1 MLFDKDEGKRNMT
14 NDLMDFKIDPIILT
28 ALEEDITDVDIST
41 KILGA
46 NETLAKVDL
55 LAKQDGVLSGM
66 AVFERVFTLLNA
78 KVKVEWLK
86 TDGQSFDEGEILAKV
101 HGDVETLLTAERV
114 ALNFLQRMSGIAT
127 ATRRMADQLEGSQ
140 IKLMDTRKTTPGLR
154 MLEKYSVRVGGGN
167 NHRYNLSDMIM
178 LKDNHIN
185 AAGGVQEAI
194 KLAKERSPFIKKVEV
209 ETENLEMVK
218 DAISAGADIIMLDNM
233 TVDEMREAIEFIDGR
248 AIVEASGNLTAANI
262 QKLKTLR
269 IDYVSS
275 GAITHSAG
283 IVDLS
288 MKNLT
293 ITNRVEML

>member
-1 MLFDKDEGKRNMT
+1 MR
-14 NDLMDFKIDPIILT
+14 NDLMRFKIDPLILN
-28 ALEEDITDVDIST
+28 ALDEDITDVDVST
-41 KILGA
+41 KILGQA
-46 NETLAKVDL
+46 ETLASVEL

-66 AVFERVFTLLNA
+66 AVFERVFTLLND

-86 TDGQSFDEGEILAKV
+86 SDGQSFKNGEMLAKV
-101 HGDVETLLTAERV
+101 YGDVETLLTAERV

-127 ATRRMADQLEGSQ
+127 ATHNMVEQLSGSN

-154 MLEKYSVRVGGGN
+154 ILEKYSVRVGGGN

-185 AAGGVQEAI
+185 AAGGVKEAI
-194 KLAKERSPFIKKVEV
+194 KLAQERSPFIKKVEV

-218 DAISAGADIIMLDNM
+218 EAVAAGTDIIMLDNM
-233 TVDEMREAIEFIDGR
+233 TVDEMKAAIELIGGR
-248 AIVEASGNLTAANI
+248 AVVEASGNLTAENI
-262 QKLKTLR
+262 KKLKILD

-288 MKNLT
+288 MKNLSL
-293 ITNRVEML
+293 TNRVEKL

>member
-1 MLFDKDEGKRNMT
+1 MM
-14 NDLMDFKIDPIILT
+14 NDLMNFKIDPIILN
-28 ALEEDITDVDIST
+28 ALDEDITDMDVST
-41 KILGA
+41 KILGSS
-46 NETLAKVDL
+46 ETLATVEL

-66 AVFERVFTLLNA
+66 AVFERVFTLLDA
-78 KVKVEWLK
+78 KISIDWFKK
-86 TDGQSFDEGEILAKV
+86 DGQTFTDGEMLAKV

-127 ATRRMADQLEGSQ
+127 ATHNMIDQLSGSN

-154 MLEKYSVRVGGGN
+154 ILEKYSVRVGGGN

-185 AAGGVQEAI
+185 AAGGVKEAI
-194 KLAKERSPFIKKVEV
+194 KLAQEHSPFIKKIEV

-218 DAISAGADIIMLDNM
+218 EAVAAGADVIMLDNM
-233 TVDEMREAIEFIDGR
+233 NIDEMKAAIDLIGGR
-248 AIVEASGNLTAANI
+248 VIVEASGNLTSENI
-262 QKLKTLR
+262 KNLKTLD

-293 ITNRVEML
+293 ITNRVETL

>member
-1 MLFDKDEGKRNMT
+1 MK
-14 NDLMDFKIDPIILT
+14 NDLARFKIDPIILN

-41 KILGA
+41 KVLGA
-46 NETLAKVDL
+46 GETLATVEL

-66 AVFERVFTLLNA
+66 IVFERVFKLLNDQ
-78 KVKVEWLK
+78 VTIDWQIR
-86 TDGQSFDEGEILAKV
+86 DGQTFESGEILAKV
-101 HGDVETLLTAERV
+101 QGDVETLLTAERV

-127 ATRRMADQLEGSQ
+127 ATKRMADLLEGSN

-154 MLEKYSVRVGGGN
+154 ILEKYSVRVGGGN

-194 KLAKERSPFIKKVEV
+194 KLTKERSPYIKKIEV
-209 ETENLEMVK
+209 ETENLQMVK
-218 DAISAGADIIMLDNM
+218 DAVVAGADIIMLDNM
-233 TVDEMREAIEFIDGR
+233 SVAEMKEAIEYIDGR
-248 AIVEASGNLTAANI
+248 AIVEASGNLTTENI
-262 QKLKTLR
+262 ERLKTLD

-293 ITNRVEML
+293 LTNRVETL

>member
-1 MLFDKDEGKRNMT
+1 MK
-14 NDLMDFKIDPIILT
+14 NDLARFKIDPIILN

-41 KILGA
+41 KVLGA
-46 NETLAKVDL
+46 GETLATVEL

-66 AVFERVFTLLNA
+66 IVFERVFKLLNDQ
-78 KVKVEWLK
+78 VTIDWQIR
-86 TDGQSFDEGEILAKV
+86 DGQTFESGEILAKV
-101 HGDVETLLTAERV
+101 QGDVETLLTAERV

-127 ATRRMADQLEGSQ
+127 ATKRMADLLEGSN

-154 MLEKYSVRVGGGN
+154 ILEKYSVRVGGGN

-194 KLAKERSPFIKKVEV
+194 KLTKERSPYIKKIEV
-209 ETENLEMVK
+209 ETENLQMVK
-218 DAISAGADIIMLDNM
+218 DAVVAGADIIMLDNM
-233 TVDEMREAIEFIDGR
+233 SVAEMKEAIEYIDGR
-248 AIVEASGNLTAANI
+248 AIVEASGNLTAENI
-262 QKLKTLR
+262 ERFKTLD

-293 ITNRVEML
+293 LTNRVETL

>member
-1 MLFDKDEGKRNMT
+1 MM
-14 NDLMDFKIDPIILT
+14 NDLMRFKIDPIILN
-28 ALEEDITDVDIST
+28 ALDEDITDVDVST
-41 KILGA
+41 KILGQA
-46 NETLAKVDL
+46 ETLASVEL

-66 AVFERVFTLLNA
+66 AVFERVFTLLND

-86 TDGQSFDEGEILAKV
+86 TDGQTFKKGEMLAKV
-101 HGDVETLLTAERV
+101 YGDVETLLTAERG

-127 ATRRMADQLEGSQ
+127 ATHNMVEQLSGSN

-154 MLEKYSVRVGGGN
+154 ILEKYSVRVGGGN

-185 AAGGVQEAI
+185 AAGGVKEAI
-194 KLAKERSPFIKKVEV
+194 KLAQERSPFIKKVEV

-218 DAISAGADIIMLDNM
+218 EAVAAGADIIMLDNM
-233 TVDEMREAIEFIDGR
+233 TVDEMKVAIELIGGR
-248 AIVEASGNLTAANI
+248 AVVEASGNLTAENI
-262 QKLKTLR
+262 KKLKTLD

-288 MKNLT
+288 MKNLSL
-293 ITNRVEML
+293 TNRVAKL

>member
-1 MLFDKDEGKRNMT
+1 MK
-14 NDLMDFKIDPIILT
+14 NDLARFKIDPIILN

-41 KILGA
+41 KVLGA
-46 NETLAKVDL
+46 GETLATVEL

-66 AVFERVFTLLNA
+66 IVFERVFKLLNDQ
-78 KVKVEWLK
+78 VTIDWQIR
-86 TDGQSFDEGEILAKV
+86 DGQTFESGEILAKV
-101 HGDVETLLTAERV
+101 QGDVETLLTAERV

-127 ATRRMADQLEGSQ
+127 ATKRMADLLEGSN

-154 MLEKYSVRVGGGN
+154 ILEKYSVRVGGGN

-194 KLAKERSPFIKKVEV
+194 KLTKERSPYIKKIEV
-209 ETENLEMVK
+209 ETENLQMVK
-218 DAISAGADIIMLDNM
+218 DAVVAGADIIMLDNM
-233 TVDEMREAIEFIDGR
+233 SVAEMKEAIEYIDGR
-248 AIVEASGNLTAANI
+248 AIVEASGNLTAENI
-262 QKLKTLR
+262 ERLKTLD

-283 IVDLS
+283 ILDLS

-293 ITNRVEML
+293 LTNRVETL

>member
-1 MLFDKDEGKRNMT
+1 MK
-14 NDLMDFKIDPIILT
+14 NDLARFKIDPIILN

-41 KILGA
+41 KVLGA
-46 NETLAKVDL
+46 GETLATVEL

-66 AVFERVFTLLNA
+66 IVFERVFKLLNDQ
-78 KVKVEWLK
+78 VTIDWQIR
-86 TDGQSFDEGEILAKV
+86 DGQTFESGEILAKV
-101 HGDVETLLTAERV
+101 QGDVETLLTAERV

-127 ATRRMADQLEGSQ
+127 ATKRMGDLLEGSN

-154 MLEKYSVRVGGGN
+154 ILEKYSVRVGGGN

-194 KLAKERSPFIKKVEV
+194 KLTKERSPYIKKIEV
-209 ETENLEMVK
+209 ETENLQMVK
-218 DAISAGADIIMLDNM
+218 DAVVAGADIIMLDNM
-233 TVDEMREAIEFIDGR
+233 SVAEMKEAIEYIDGR
-248 AIVEASGNLTAANI
+248 AIVEASGNLTAENI
-262 QKLKTLR
+262 ERLKTLD

-293 ITNRVEML
+293 LTNRVETL

>member
-1 MLFDKDEGKRNMT
+1 MK
-14 NDLMDFKIDPIILT
+14 NDLARFKIDPIILN

-41 KILGA
+41 KVLGA
-46 NETLAKVDL
+46 GETLATVEL

-66 AVFERVFTLLNA
+66 SVFERVFKLLNDQ
-78 KVKVEWLK
+78 VTIDWQIR
-86 TDGQSFDEGEILAKV
+86 DGQTFESGEILAKV
-101 HGDVETLLTAERV
+101 QGDVETLLTAERV

-127 ATRRMADQLEGSQ
+127 ATKRMADLLEGSN

-154 MLEKYSVRVGGGN
+154 ILEKYSVRVGGGN

-194 KLAKERSPFIKKVEV
+194 KLTKERSPYIKKIEV
-209 ETENLEMVK
+209 ETENLQMVK
-218 DAISAGADIIMLDNM
+218 DAVVAGADIIMLDNM
-233 TVDEMREAIEFIDGR
+233 SVAEMKEAIEYIDGR
-248 AIVEASGNLTAANI
+248 AIVEASGNLTAENI
-262 QKLKTLR
+262 ERLKTLD

-293 ITNRVEML
+293 LTNRVETL

>member
-1 MLFDKDEGKRNMT
+1 MM
-14 NDLMDFKIDPIILT
+14 NDLMRFKIDPIILN
-28 ALEEDITDVDIST
+28 ALHEDITDMDVST
-41 KILGA
+41 KILGSS
-46 NETLAKVDL
+46 ETLATVEL

-66 AVFERVFTLLNA
+66 AIFERVFTLLDA
-78 KVKVEWLK
+78 KISIDWFKK
-86 TDGQSFDEGEILAKV
+86 DGQTFTDGEMLAKV

-127 ATRRMADQLEGSQ
+127 ATHNMVEQLSGSN

-185 AAGGVQEAI
+185 AAGGVKEAI
-194 KLAKERSPFIKKVEV
+194 KLAQERSPFIKKIEV

-218 DAISAGADIIMLDNM
+218 EAVAAGADIIMLDNM
-233 TVDEMREAIEFIDGR
+233 TVDEMKVAIDLIGGR
-248 AIVEASGNLTAANI
+248 SIVEASGNLTAENI
-262 QKLKTLR
+262 KKLKMLD
-269 IDYVSS
+269 IDYISS
-275 GAITHSAG
+275 GTITHSAG

-293 ITNRVEML
+293 LTNRVETL

>member
-1 MLFDKDEGKRNMT
+1 MM
-14 NDLMDFKIDPIILT
+14 NDLMHFKIDPIILN
-28 ALEEDITDVDIST
+28 ALDEDITDMDVST
-41 KILGA
+41 KILGSS
-46 NETLAKVDL
+46 ESLATVEL

-66 AVFERVFTLLNA
+66 AVFERVFTLLDA
-78 KVKVEWLK
+78 KISVDWLK
-86 TDGQSFDEGEILAKV
+86 KDGQTFTDGEMLAKV

-127 ATRRMADQLEGSQ
+127 ATHKMVDQLSGSN

-154 MLEKYSVRVGGGN
+154 ILEKYSVRVGGGN

-185 AAGGVQEAI
+185 AAGGVKEAI
-194 KLAKERSPFIKKVEV
+194 KLAQERSPFIKKIEV

-218 DAISAGADIIMLDNM
+218 EAVAAGADIIMLDNM
-233 TVDEMREAIEFIDGR
+233 TVDEMNVAIDLIGGR
-248 AIVEASGNLTAANI
+248 AIVEASGNLTAENI
-262 QKLKTLR
+262 KNLKTLD

-293 ITNRVEML
+293 LTNRVETL

>member
-1 MLFDKDEGKRNMT
+1 MT
-14 NDLMDFKIDPIILT
+14 NDLMHFKIDPIILN
-28 ALEEDITDVDIST
+28 ALDEDITDVDVST
-41 KILGA
+41 KILGSEDA
-46 NETLAKVDL
+46 LATVEL

-66 AVFERVFTLLNA
+66 TVFERVFTLLNDTVTIDWI
-78 KVKVEWLK
+78 KKDGESF
-86 TDGQSFDEGEILAKV
+86 TDGELLAKV
-101 HGDVETLLTAERV
+101 QGHVETLLTAERV

-127 ATRRMADQLEGSQ
+127 ATHNMVKQLSGSK

-154 MLEKYSVRVGGGN
+154 ILEKYSVRVGGGN

-178 LKDNHIN
+178 LKDNHVN
-185 AAGGVQEAI
+185 AAGGVKEAI
-194 KLAKERSPFIKKVEV
+194 KLAQERLPFIKKVEV

-218 DAISAGADIIMLDNM
+218 EAVAAGADIIMLDNM
-233 TVDEMREAIEFIDGR
+233 DVDEMREAIDLIGGR
-248 AIVEASGNLTAANI
+248 AIVEASGNLTAENI
-262 QKLKTLR
+262 EKLKSLD

-293 ITNRVEML
+293 LTNRVQTL